1 MEKLK
6 NFIDTN
12 REAFEDDLLPEGHF
26 ERFEKK
32 LPPRRKNRFRLYSLC
47 AFAAAAS
54 IALLFLLRMP
64 GGTSVPSGQKATMQ
78 QTCKTKMEIDELR
91 VYYNMQMNDIL
102 AQMESLYKA
111 EQAPGAA
118 GLLQESKKILKDNYM
133 FEETILPT
141 LPCSNEALFA
151 MNQHYSTSIE
161 TLSFMLQQMER
172 VTIKNEN
179 EIENNNN

>member
-1 MEKLK
+1 MDKLK

-12 REAFEDDLLPEGHF
+12 KEAFEDDLLPEGHF

-32 LPPRRKNRFRLYSLC
+32 LPPARRNRFGLYSLC

-54 IALLFLLRMP
+54 IALLFLFRLP
-64 GGTSVPSGQKATMQ
+64 GGTPAPLNQ
-78 QTCKTKMEIDELR
+78 QTTVQKTCQAKTEIDELR
-91 VYYNMQMNDIL
+91 VYYNMQMDDIL
-102 AQMESLYKA
+102 AKMETLYKQ

-118 GLLQESKKILKDNYM
+118 GLLQESRKILKDNHM

-141 LPCSNEALFA
+141 LPCSNDALFA

-161 TLSFMLQQMER
+161 TLNFMLEQMER
-172 VTIKNEN
+172 VTTDNEN
-179 EIENNNN
+179 ENK